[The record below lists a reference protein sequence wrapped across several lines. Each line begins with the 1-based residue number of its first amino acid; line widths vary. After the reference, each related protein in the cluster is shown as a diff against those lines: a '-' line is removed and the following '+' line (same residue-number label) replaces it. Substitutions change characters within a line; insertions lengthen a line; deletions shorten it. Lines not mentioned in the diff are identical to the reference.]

1 MNLGIAGA
9 MVWSI
14 ETDDFHGI
22 CGEKFALLKAINSA
36 LGGSAVTQPPSATTT
51 ASSTTSSISTT
62 NGVTVPVTST
72 TTTTTT
78 GTYSIIIF
86 CSIGTVALSKDT
98 EFVVPFSPHIF
109 YDPRMRHR
117 MAIF

>member
-1 MNLGIAGA
+1 MKLGIAGA

-14 ETDDFHGI
+14 ETDDFHGV
-22 CGEKFALLKAINSA
+22 CGEEFALLKAINSA

-78 GTYSIIIF
+78 GTY
-86 CSIGTVALSKDT
+86 
-98 EFVVPFSPHIF
+98 
-109 YDPRMRHR
+109 
-117 MAIF
+117 